1 MEVQPDFKKLLKL
14 LNAHKAEF
22 IIVGAYALA
31 FHGVPRLTG
40 DMDILVK
47 PDSKNAEKILVAL
60 EESGFG
66 SLDLTISDFQDP
78 DKVVQLGVAP
88 VRVDFVTSLTGLSW
102 QEVFLGKVQATYG
115 DVPVYYLGRKELI
128 SNKKTLG
135 RKKDL
140 ADIEALGEN

>member
-1 MEVQPDFKKLLKL
+1 MEVQPDFKELLKL
-14 LNAHKAEF
+14 LNAHEAEF

-31 FHGVPRLTG
+31 FHGVPRFTG

-47 PDSKNAEKILVAL
+47 PDSKNAEKILAAL
-60 EESGFG
+60 EEFGFG

-88 VRVDFVTSLTGLSW
+88 VRVDFITSLTGLSW
-102 QEVFLGKVQATYG
+102 QEVFSGKVQGTYG

-128 SNKKTLG
+128 SNKKALG

-140 ADIEALGEN
+140 ADIEALGED